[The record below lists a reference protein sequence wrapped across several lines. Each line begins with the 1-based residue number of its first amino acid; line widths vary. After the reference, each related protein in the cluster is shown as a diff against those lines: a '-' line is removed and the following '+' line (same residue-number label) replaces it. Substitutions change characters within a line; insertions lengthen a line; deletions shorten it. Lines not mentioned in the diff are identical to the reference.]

1 MVVIQDHYLE
11 HVQYS
16 LEVAEEVVKT
26 LILGLQA
33 ELVVEEQVVEM
44 QTEQQEQQ
52 ILAVVAELAVDVIQL
67 KMEQQADQES

>member
-67 KMEQQADQES
+67 KMEQQVDQV

>member
-67 KMEQQADQES
+67 EMEQQAALVL

>member
-11 HVQYS
+11 HVQYL
-16 LEVAEEVVKT
+16 LEVAEEVVRT
-26 LILGLQA
+26 TALVLQA
-33 ELVVEEQVVEM
+33 GLVVEEQVVEM

-67 KMEQQADQES
+67 EMEQQAALVL

>member
-16 LEVAEEVVKT
+16 LEVAEEVVRT
-26 LILGLQA
+26 TALALQA
-33 ELVVEEQVVEM
+33 GLVVEEQVVEM

-67 KMEQQADQES
+67 EMEQQVALV

>member
-67 KMEQQADQES
+67 KMEQQADQE